1 MIKKKIFLICSILVL
16 TIMSSLFVGCNSNKD
31 DTLTIEEKEPNKS
44 TTIRKEK
51 NSNREEA
58 AKENNT
64 TNNNSK
70 PKDESYNNESKL
82 DSSGTS
88 SSNTAFLG
96 GTEHSIKD
104 FITDNRAY
112 IQDAN
117 KRKLNGISIKPID
130 KGYMKLKYIDTE
142 SNIDVEVKLDF
153 KQDKTKDYL
162 KTFNLCGDLSFISNN
177 FTIYQY
183 SSATDKSLGFTL
195 LIDDTGKKFIWGYE
209 QMRCSG
215 IYSLN

>member
-1 MIKKKIFLICSILVL
+1 MDYINESINNNKISKDKKSDNKASNKKESTNASSILN
-16 TIMSSLFVGCNSNKD
+16 NSN
-31 DTLTIEEKEPNKS
+31 
-44 TTIRKEK
+44 
-51 NSNREEA
+51 SN
-58 AKENNT
+58 
-64 TNNNSK
+64 NNNSCN
-70 PKDESYNNESKL
+70 D
-82 DSSGTS
+82 
-88 SSNTAFLG
+88 FLG
-96 GTEHSIKD
+96 GKQCYIDK
-104 FITDNRAY
+104 FITDNKAY
-112 IQDAN
+112 IQDAD

-130 KGYMKLKYIDTE
+130 KGYLKLKYIDTE

-183 SSATDKSLGFTL
+183 SSSTDKSLGFTL